1 MSVVLCIII
10 VLSFGGC
17 SGKKTTSTNN
27 TSGGNKTVSS
37 DAYDLYM
44 AAVKKLKDAS
54 SNSLNM
60 SMTFEGSDGENS
72 GGMTTRVS
80 AETVYNEDKTDVKYK
95 MTTKTDMRDII
106 EDLEELEELEEFD
119 GFEIERATYY
129 TDGFMYMVSNGGGG
143 FKMAK
148 SIEEALSEQGQ
159 DAGAEKITSFRK
171 ANVIES
177 NVKKVSNGTQVTF
190 TIDPD
195 FAKALTDNIPES
207 EKKDDSEFIYDSL
220 TVTAIIDNVGSLISS
235 VTETKYTSTSD
246 KGTHSTK
253 ITFAITDIVTG
264 GVEIDFPKDLDKY
277 PDLESRTE

>member
-1 MSVVLCIII
+1 MSVVLCIIL
-10 VLSFGGC
+10 VLSLGGC
-17 SGKKTTSTNN
+17 SEKKTASTNN
-27 TSGGNKTVSS
+27 SSVRNKTASS

-44 AAVKKLKDAS
+44 AAVKKLKAAS

-60 SMTFEGSDGENS
+60 SMTFAGSDGENS
-72 GGMTTRVS
+72 RGITTNSS

-95 MTTKTDMRDII
+95 ITTKTNMKG
-106 EDLEELEELEEFD
+106 FD
-119 GFEIERATYY
+119 GFEIERVMYY
-129 TDGFMYMVSNGGGG
+129 TDGFEYWVTTEGGG

-148 SIEEALSEQGQ
+148 SIEDALHEQGQ
-159 DAGAEKITSFRK
+159 DSGTENISRFRK
-171 ANVIES
+171 ENVIES
-177 NVKKVSNGTQVTF
+177 NAKKVSNGTQVTF

-207 EKKDDSEFIYDSL
+207 EKKDDSEFTYDSL